1 MKKYR
6 FRFILWLLLL
16 CLTLS
21 ACAGIPAGE
30 HSQISHGTQSVNS
43 NEKLKVHIID
53 VGQGDSTFVELPN
66 GATLLIDAGEREY
79 GENVISYIKALGY
92 RKVDYLVA
100 THPHS
105 DHIGGLQAVIESFDI
120 GKIYMPKKS
129 STTSTFKH
137 LLEAVKD
144 KGLGIETAKAGKN
157 IVTDIDL
164 SVTILSP
171 VEEDYADEMN
181 LYSAV
186 VKITYGKMRFLFMG
200 DAETENEEQMQD
212 VSAEFIRVGHHG
224 SRTSSGE
231 EFVRRV
237 GAQIAVVSVGKD
249 NSYDLPKEEIL
260 SRWKRAGA
268 TLYRTDESGSLVFE
282 SDGASIIVGD
292 AVYTDTAQKVSADTC
307 KWMLNTASKKIHYP
321 DCSAALTMKAQNK
334 SESDKTIAE
343 LETEGYTVCGTCDP
357 VDG

>member
-6 FRFILWLLLL
+6 YLLWLLLL

-21 ACAGIPAGE
+21 ACTGTPVRE
-30 HSQISHGTQSVNS
+30 HSQMPEEMQNVTSK
-43 NEKLKVHIID
+43 EKLKVHIID
-53 VGQGDSTFVELPN
+53 VGQGDSTFVELPS
-66 GATLLIDAGEREY
+66 GDTLLIDAGEREY
-79 GENVISYIKALGY
+79 GERVISYIESLGY
-92 RKVDYLVA
+92 QKVDYLVA

-120 GKIYMPKKS
+120 GKVFMPKKS
-129 STTSTFKH
+129 STTSTFKK
-137 LLEAVKD
+137 LLEAVKN
-144 KGLGIETAKAGKN
+144 KGLGIETAKAGKV
-157 IVTDIDL
+157 IATDTDL
-164 SVTILSP
+164 SITILSP
-171 VEEDYADEMN
+171 VEEDYKDEMN

-249 NSYDLPKEEIL
+249 NSYELPKEEIL
-260 SRWKRAGA
+260 SRWQKAGA
-268 TLYRTDESGSLVFE
+268 TIYRTDKSGSLVFE
-282 SDGASIIVGD
+282 SDGESIIAGD
-292 AVYTDTAQKVSADTC
+292 AVYTETEPKESPSTT

-321 DCSAALTMKAQNK
+321 DCSAALTIKAQNK
-334 SESDKTIAE
+334 SESDKSIAE
-343 LETEGYTVCGTCDP
+343 LEAEGYTVCGTCDP
-357 VDG
+357 VEG